1 MGDPRR
7 LKKKYSGPGHP
18 WQKARIEAEAELK
31 KEYGY
36 RSKKEVWKMQSVL
49 RNMRAQARKLVGLRS
64 QQAEKE
70 KKQLLDRL
78 FKLGLVKRD
87 ADLDDVL
94 SLTIKDVLGR
104 RLQTVLLQR
113 KMATTLK
120 QSRQFITHGH
130 IKVESKTISSP
141 NYLVSKQEEEKIKYS
156 ETSPL
161 SDTKH
166 KIRQEQYEKEKKVKE
181 IKKKPEIKKA
191 EPKKEKKVGKK
202 VEKK

>member
-18 WQKARIEAEAELK
+18 WQKARIEAEAVLR

-78 FKLGLVKRD
+78 YKLSLVKKD
-87 ADLDDVL
+87 ASLDDVL
-94 SLTIKDVLGR
+94 SLTIRDVLER
-104 RLQTVLLQR
+104 RLQTILMHR

-130 IKVESKTISSP
+130 IKVESKTMSSP

-161 SDTKH
+161 SNTKH

-181 IKKKPEIKKA
+181 IKKKQEKKA
-191 EPKKEKKVGKK
+191 EPKKEIKK